1 MKKITLITS
10 FFLLF
15 AIVSNAQ
22 EINTGSSYKTAIGVK
37 VFDGGGVSLKTFV
50 KNNTA
55 LEGLLYFWNKGTR
68 VTGLYE
74 IHGDI
79 AGAEGLKWY
88 VGPGA
93 HLAFYNSN
101 YGGGAV
107 IGVDGV
113 LGLDYKIKGIPLNIS
128 FDWNPNVDFG
138 STNGFN
144 AGAGGLGIRYTF

>member
-101 YGGGAV
+101 YCCGAV

>member
-1 MKKITLITS
+1 M
-10 FFLLF
+10 
-15 AIVSNAQ
+15 
-22 EINTGSSYKTAIGVK
+22 
-37 VFDGGGVSLKTFV
+37 
-50 KNNTA
+50 
-55 LEGLLYFWNKGTR
+55 YFWNKGTR

>member
-107 IGVDGV
+107 IGVDG
-113 LGLDYKIKGIPLNIS
+113 G
-128 FDWNPNVDFG
+128 VD
-138 STNGFN
+138 NWLGFN
-144 AGAGGLGIRYTF
+144 S